1 MQCFLFKALRNIL
14 VKLYI
19 SSMETFAKCDYIQHL
34 INLTFN
40 GFNRRATQMRL
51 IANCSA
57 LYDFFWRAKNV
68 PHCKINISKPKCTLI
83 LRKFSYIICIYH
95 GETKISIYIFEG
107 IPLLSQKNIWITY
120 VAIMYLTYTRAE
132 IYRKSIPRFNGT
144 LIIIMYI

>member
-57 LYDFFWRAKNV
+57 LYDFCAKNV

-83 LRKFSYIICIYH
+83 LRNFSYIICIYH

-120 VAIMYLTYTRAE
+120 IAIMYLTYTRAE

>member
-14 VKLYI
+14 VKLHI

-107 IPLLSQKNIWITY
+107 IPLVSQKIFELL
-120 VAIMYLTYTRAE
+120 ML
-132 IYRKSIPRFNGT
+132 
-144 LIIIMYI
+144 L

>member
-1 MQCFLFKALRNIL
+1 MFFIYLFIILFKALRNIL

-57 LYDFFWRAKNV
+57 LYDFFGVQKMFRIAK
-68 PHCKINISKPKCTLI
+68 
-83 LRKFSYIICIYH
+83 
-95 GETKISIYIFEG
+95 
-107 IPLLSQKNIWITY
+107 
-120 VAIMYLTYTRAE
+120 LT
-132 IYRKSIPRFNGT
+132 
-144 LIIIMYI
+144 